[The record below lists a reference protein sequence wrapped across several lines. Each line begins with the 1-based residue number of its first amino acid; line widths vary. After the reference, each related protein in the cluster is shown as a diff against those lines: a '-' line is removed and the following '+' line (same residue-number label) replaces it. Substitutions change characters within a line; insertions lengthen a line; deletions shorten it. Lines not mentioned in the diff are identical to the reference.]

1 MANAN
6 NSATNIT
13 SIIPS
18 FAAMTPYQIY
28 LQQVRGLSD
37 SIRASAAGLTYIPP
51 QLGGL
56 EGQLAVLQGNI
67 VLQLID
73 FQVGGGSSTNTQKG
87 TIGANNTSGTTT
99 GA

>member
-1 MANAN
+1 MANSN
-6 NSATNIT
+6 SSATNIT

-28 LQQVRGLSD
+28 LQQVRGVTD
-37 SIRASAAGLTYIPP
+37 SIRAQAAGLTYIPP

-56 EGQLAVLQGNI
+56 EGQLAVLEDNI

-73 FQVGGGSSTNTQKG
+73 FQVGSGSPTNTSAG
-87 TIGANNTSGTTT
+87 TLGANNTTGTTS
-99 GA
+99 